1 MFAESS
7 AWYITHSNVR
17 CMPPGWSRSRRRWI
31 QTRWLGLRIVF
42 FLRHAAWSRDFFV
55 NRLVVCPR
63 QTITRGTNLWRVTL
77 PIIVHPNVIVF
88 AKRVISIDIQKLFW
102 ECVYLVMYN
111 VANTRILFQ
120 EDDTE
125 KGNIVGVVSDE
136 ETLEIIRAGQSRV
149 RLFIRLH

>member
-1 MFAESS
+1 M
-7 AWYITHSNVR
+7 
-17 CMPPGWSRSRRRWI
+17 
-31 QTRWLGLRIVF
+31 
-42 FLRHAAWSRDFFV
+42 
-55 NRLVVCPR
+55 
-63 QTITRGTNLWRVTL
+63 
-77 PIIVHPNVIVF
+77 
-88 AKRVISIDIQKLFW
+88 
-102 ECVYLVMYN
+102 YLVMYN